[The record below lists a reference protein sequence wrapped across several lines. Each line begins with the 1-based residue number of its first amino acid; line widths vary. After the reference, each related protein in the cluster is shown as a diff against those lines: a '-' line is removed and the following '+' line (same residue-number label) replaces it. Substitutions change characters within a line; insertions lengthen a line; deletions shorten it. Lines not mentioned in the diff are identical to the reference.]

1 MWRRCWGCF
10 GNPFWKRAFWLEG
23 RDGSWSC
30 VAGGRMRCGSAPW
43 HISGNA
49 GLVNLNLLQTS
60 LTEESRVINPSVA
73 MPEKRA
79 DSPLR
84 RGAIMSC
91 AATAIYKMNGCQQPS
106 WSVPRYAFQP
116 CQETA
121 EGPFWGGLSVSFQRS
136 IPPFGPETSFG
147 IWSGW
152 DSPGLVTLSVGGR
165 CRRPA
170 PSCAISEWI
179 SRLT

>member
-1 MWRRCWGCF
+1 MSLLVRGKRWLLILWCQWQNEVWECSLAHFRQCWF
-10 GNPFWKRAFWLEG
+10 GEPKPLINQPNWGIKGNKPE
-23 RDGSWSC
+23 C
-30 VAGGRMRCGSAPW
+30 
-43 HISGNA
+43 GNA
-49 GLVNLNLLQTS
+49 
-60 LTEESRVINPSVA
+60 R
-73 MPEKRA
+73 EKGR

-91 AATAIYKMNGCQQPS
+91 AATAIYKMNGCQQLS
-106 WSVPRYAFQP
+106 WCVPRYAFQP

-152 DSPGLVTLSVGGR
+152 DSPGLVTLSVGGTLS
-165 CRRPA
+165 
-170 PSCAISEWI
+170 PSCFFMCYIQVNQSPHLV
-179 SRLT
+179 R